1 MTAPITAPIN
11 TLDLDGWSHRSI
23 WGWDAQARSYYAQLW
38 HDHDRRDAPTIW
50 VDGTGRRIPTVEA
63 LSVQIAARIGLP
75 AIMVRDGMAEAIA
88 AQHQRTALV
97 PGGWF
102 LTSGPVI
109 VRVLSRVEADHD
121 PDERDLYRQGWVL
134 GFHYSDRT
142 GSTYDTGHV
151 ALTDVAG
158 WCPIT
163 VGEAYEWLRFWC
175 IEWAAVQRMDRVIA
189 G

>member
-102 LTSGPVI
+102 LASGPVI

-163 VGEAYEWLRFWC
+163 AGEAYQWLRFWG
-175 IEWAAVQRMDRVIA
+175 IEWAAVRRMDRFIA